1 MIQRIQTIYLAIVAI
16 LSSVSL
22 FSVIARFTN
31 GADTVAEFTNF
42 SFSTLKEP
50 FTAMTSTGPWALG
63 CILILVI
70 LLTIATIFM
79 FNHRM
84 HQLRLTIFN
93 TILLVGY
100 VAVYGFFSWLYL
112 NKLAVVDAKADV
124 EFQLSA
130 MAIFPVISIILNIM
144 AIHNIRKDERLV
156 RSLDRIR

>member
-1 MIQRIQTIYLAIVAI
+1 MIQRIQTLYLAIVAI

-31 GADTVAEFTNF
+31 SADNVAEFTNF

-50 FTAMTSTGPWALG
+50 FTALSCSGPWALG

-79 FNHRM
+79 FNHRI

-100 VAVYGFFSWLYL
+100 VAVYAFFAWLYT
-112 NKLAVVDAKADV
+112 NKLAVIDAKANV
-124 EFQLSA
+124 EFQLCA